1 MSFQSEI
8 VSGDPLFTL
17 IAKLVVEHKPKSI
30 LEIGSATGLG
40 STQAFIAG
48 IMSAGIDKKCKLY
61 CLEANPERYA
71 ELVKN
76 TAGLKFVKPINA
88 CSVPVD
94 QMMSD
99 EDIDAFMTKGY
110 AHNITRFYSRETVKG
125 WRADE
130 IAMITS
136 SGIQQ
141 NGIELARA
149 KNKGSFDMVLIDG
162 SAFTGAADF
171 AGVSDSRAIIMDDTM
186 DIKCHGVVTDILY
199 GGEFELI
206 AEDREQRN
214 GFEAFKRRQ

>member
-1 MSFQSEI
+1 MSFQPEI

-17 IAKLVVEHKPKSI
+17 IAKLVVEYKPKSI

-99 EDIDAFMTKGY
+99 EDIDVFRGRGY
-110 AHNITRFYSRETVKG
+110 HYNINRFYSVETVKG
-125 WRADE
+125 WRANE

-136 SGIQQ
+136 SGIAQ

-149 KNKGSFDMVLIDG
+149 KNKGPFDMVLIDG
-162 SAFTGAADF
+162 SAFTGVPDTLAVKD
-171 AGVSDSRAIIMDDTM
+171 AGVIIMDDTM
-186 DIKCHGVVTDILY
+186 DIKCHGGMTDILA
-199 GGEFELI
+199 GGRFELI

-214 GFEAFKRRQ
+214 GFAAFKRR